1 MQFHHLDATFGK
13 LAQRELTFSDGLN
26 IIEAPNESGKST
38 LLAFLRAMLYG
49 LPTRERGAMAD
60 KNRYAPWSLAP
71 MRGTLALSCRM
82 GELTLRRDTARAN
95 APMGRFSAVYT
106 GSCEPVA
113 ALTAVDCGET
123 LLGVPG
129 EVHERSAFIRQSS
142 LAVDQNAELERRIAA
157 LITAGDDGISYTE
170 ASAALKKQLN
180 ARRYNKSGRIP
191 ALEGEITA
199 LERAWEELEQL
210 TAQKREAEAALATLE
225 NEKAMLTVQL
235 RAHDLCDAQ
244 EQRQAREEARES
256 WLRADARAEQF
267 RRLLHESE
275 TPSQEALIEARAKRD
290 ALRALEAEKSAA
302 AQRREEAQ
310 SALDRFLA
318 APTGSPYILYVALT
332 LLSVA
337 AAITLALLRI
347 PSVSMIGA
355 PLGAVCAVLF
365 GALALRA
372 GKHRR
377 AHRVA
382 RLALEESLR
391 EATAALAAQE
401 KLCGTAAQEL
411 LALLSLCDL
420 VRADASI
427 QEGLA
432 RYETLKA
439 LAREAQHAQLRCEAL
454 GAQDN
459 GTADI
464 PAEPV
469 ARPAQSRDTLR
480 TALADCEA
488 GARDA
493 QRTIDYTDGRCR
505 AIGDP
510 LSLEAALAEK
520 HAALAQLQ
528 AEYDALALAMDTLTH
543 ANTALQNRFSPVLSR
558 RTAEL
563 FSRLTG
569 GKYDTVLLDRS
580 FTAQTGESGSSAAH
594 DSLFLSLGALDQLY
608 LAVRLAICETVLPSD
623 DPAPLVLDDA
633 LVRFDDAR
641 CRAALELL
649 YEESRTRQVLL
660 FTCQH
665 REAAYLAGR
674 VGVSVHT
681 L

>member
-1 MQFHHLDATFGK
+1 MQFRHLDATFGK
-13 LAQRELTFSDGLN
+13 LAQCELTFSGGLN

-49 LPTRERGAMAD
+49 LPTRERGATAD

-106 GSCEPVA
+106 GSGEPVA
-113 ALTAVDCGET
+113 ALTAADCGET

-129 EVHERSAFIRQSS
+129 EVYERSGFIRQSS
-142 LAVDQNAELERRIAA
+142 LTVDQNAELERRIAA
-157 LITAGDDGISYTE
+157 LITAGDDAISYSE

-199 LERAWEELEQL
+199 LERKQEELSQL
-210 TAQKREAEAALATLE
+210 TTQKREAETTLAALE
-225 NEKAMLTVQL
+225 DKKAALTAQL

-244 EQRQAREEARES
+244 EQHQAREEARES

-267 RRLLHESE
+267 RRLLRESE
-275 TPSQEALIEARAKRD
+275 TPPREALIEARARRD
-290 ALRALEAEKSAA
+290 ALHTLEAEKSAA

-337 AAITLALLRI
+337 AALTLALLRV

-372 GKHRR
+372 GKRRR

-382 RLALEESLR
+382 RLALEDALR

-401 KLCGTAAQEL
+401 KLCNTAAQEL
-411 LALLSLCDL
+411 LALLSLGDL
-420 VRADASI
+420 ARADASI

-432 RYETLKA
+432 RYETFEMLV
-439 LAREAQHAQLRCEAL
+439 REAQHAQLRCEAL
-454 GAQDN
+454 GAQADS
-459 GTADI
+459 TADI

-488 GARDA
+488 GAHDA

-520 HAALAQLQ
+520 RAALAQLQ

-543 ANTALQNRFSPVLSR
+543 ANTALQNRFSPALSR

-594 DSLFLSLGALDQLY
+594 DSLFLSRGALDQLY

-674 VGVSVHT
+674 AGVSVLT